1 MQILKIVFINRAP
14 FGNLELDFEEYGI
27 NVLSAINGKGK
38 TTILSQIADAFH
50 EMAKVS
56 YDNSYSGDFKKKYYR
71 VVTSRYS
78 LDIKE
83 PALVYIRFAHNNEMY
98 DYIELAGNI
107 DEEGYNQIN
116 IIDKIPYSKILI
128 KLQES
133 ANTKILSSN
142 STRNN
147 INSIFGTSILT
158 YFPAYRFEV
167 PGFLNNSYSDKILY
181 DISPK
186 YSGYLTNP
194 IEVVS
199 DLPQLANWLMD
210 LVLDW
215 SLYKDEKSLQLRQA
229 LNQLLSLALETKTKT
244 NVRLGIGQRNDSS
257 TRISVVYD
265 NGEIIYPSIFE
276 ISSGE
281 AALLCLFGEILHQ
294 SDRIGQPLN
303 CEGIVLIDEI
313 DKHLHITLQYNI
325 LPKLFN
331 LFPKIQFIVSS
342 HSPFLTMGLG
352 EMQQHRAKLIDLDN
366 NGLITVPR
374 NTELYKSVYNLFVS
388 ENNNF
393 AKELATVKEK
403 IAEQTKPIVI
413 TEGKTDIKHI
423 LKAKEM
429 FSITDLKF
437 ACIEV
442 CKQPDGDMNYFLY

>member
-1 MQILKIVFINRAP
+1 M
-14 FGNLELDFEEYGI
+14 
-27 NVLSAINGKGK
+27 
-38 TTILSQIADAFH
+38 
-50 EMAKVS
+50 
-56 YDNSYSGDFKKKYYR
+56 
-71 VVTSRYS
+71 
-78 LDIKE
+78 
-83 PALVYIRFAHNNEMY
+83 
-98 DYIELAGNI
+98 
-107 DEEGYNQIN
+107 
-116 IIDKIPYSKILI
+116 
-128 KLQES
+128 
-133 ANTKILSSN
+133 
-142 STRNN
+142 
-147 INSIFGTSILT
+147 
-158 YFPAYRFEV
+158 
-167 PGFLNNSYSDKILY
+167 
-181 DISPK
+181 
-186 YSGYLTNP
+186 
-194 IEVVS
+194 
-199 DLPQLANWLMD
+199 
-210 LVLDW
+210 
-215 SLYKDEKSLQLRQA
+215 
-229 LNQLLSLALETKTKT
+229 LSLALETKTKT

-294 SDRIGQPLN
+294 SDRIGQTLN